1 MFTFDSDTH
10 GHLYTKSQVQDYV
23 LRGEC
28 FEDLNFLNF
37 MVETYEVTV
46 RKGMGNEIDNEH
58 MTSHIGRTKNPQAKY
73 LSNHP
78 KFESHIRIQRG
89 NNHNYLPN
97 FIGQWFPRRDRIDK
111 EDYYYAVILALLR
124 PWRNLQELKV
134 GNKTWKDE
142 GLTFLQTATRRQL
155 NIVAGMQFFYNCKS
169 KAQTRDDDAS
179 NDGNENDD
187 FKKGDECEHENEQ
200 VI

>member
-1 MFTFDSDTH
+1 M
-10 GHLYTKSQVQDYV
+10 
-23 LRGEC
+23 
-28 FEDLNFLNF
+28 
-37 MVETYEVTV
+37 
-46 RKGMGNEIDNEH
+46 
-58 MTSHIGRTKNPQAKY
+58 
-73 LSNHP
+73 
-78 KFESHIRIQRG
+78 
-89 NNHNYLPN
+89 
-97 FIGQWFPRRDRIDK
+97 
-111 EDYYYAVILALLR
+111 ILALLR